1 MPDDERKPEPGEHPA
16 FDFVEM
22 FDLQRT
28 TLTGSMVDRME
39 ACLRQAEAA
48 SDDLKAVVAECRTQ
62 EYRSTDIAAMK
73 KIARLRLKDR
83 IADAREQLAALQRVS
98 RAVQIKLFD

>member
-1 MPDDERKPEPGEHPA
+1 MPDDEREPESGEHPT

-22 FDLQRT
+22 FDLERT
-28 TLTGSMVDRME
+28 TLTANMVNRIE

-48 SDDLKAVVAECRTQ
+48 SDDLKAVVAECREQ
-62 EYRSTDIAAMK
+62 EYRPKDIMAMK
-73 KIARLRLKDR
+73 TIARLRLKDR